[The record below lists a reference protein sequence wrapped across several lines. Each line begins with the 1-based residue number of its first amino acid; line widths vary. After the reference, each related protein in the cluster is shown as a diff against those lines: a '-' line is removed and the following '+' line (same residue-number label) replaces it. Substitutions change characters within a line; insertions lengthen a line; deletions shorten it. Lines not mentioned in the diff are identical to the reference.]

1 MAADLFA
8 ALGVGIAITSSASES
23 ILWALIALP
32 IGALAAK
39 LLGLYDADHR
49 AIRHLTVDEVPTLG
63 AWAVRHNRRRDDRG
77 ARPVSRSGPP
87 RWSMLGATVVVAV
100 LRGIA
105 RFTWRRLTPPEHT
118 LVVGV
123 GELG

>member
-8 ALGVGIAITSSASES
+8 ALGVGIAATSGAGES

-39 LLGLYDADHR
+39 FLGLYDADHR

-63 AWAVRHNRRRDDRG
+63 AWAVVTTVAVLTVAPG
-77 ARPVSRSGPP
+77 LAPGWTTTVVVV
-87 RWSMLGATVVVAV
+87 GATVAAAL
-100 LRGIA
+100 LRGLA
-105 RFTWRRLTPPEHT
+105 RFAWRRAHAPRAHA
-118 LVVGV
+118 GRRRR
-123 GELG
+123 